1 MKINYSKQNI
11 IKKDINSVIKV
22 LKSNFLTQGPNIQ
35 LFENKIKKIV
45 GVKYAYA
52 TNSATSGLHVAC
64 MSIGITKND
73 VVWTSPNSFVA
84 SSNCALYC
92 GAKIDFVDIDL
103 KTYNLCSKKLEDKLK
118 ITKKENLPKAI
129 VLVHFAGYT
138 KDLEKIKKLSI
149 KYRFKIIE
157 DASHA
162 LGAKYKGGY
171 IGNCKFS
178 DVCVFSFHPV
188 KSITTGE
195 GGMITTNS
203 KKISSKLKL
212 FRNHGINK
220 DKRFLLDKTKK
231 INHYEQLELGFNY
244 RMNDLEAALGIS
256 QLNRLKKFINKRN
269 DIAKYYDNELANLPI
284 QKPVFTKNSS
294 WHLYV
299 ILLRNKD
306 VRQKLFNFLKRKN
319 INCQIHYIPIHTH
332 PFYKKIGFKKND
344 FPNSV
349 EYYEKCLSLPIF
361 FDLKHSMQKKI
372 VKLIRKFFLN
382 V

>member
-11 IKKDINSVIKV
+11 TKKDINSVIKV

-52 TNSATSGLHVAC
+52 VNSATSGLHVAC

-92 GAKIDFVDIDL
+92 GAKIDFVDINL
-103 KTYNLCSKKLEDKLK
+103 KTYNLCPKKLEDKLK
-118 ITKKENLPKAI
+118 QTKKKNLPKAI
-129 VLVHFAGYT
+129 ILVHFAGYIT
-138 KDLEKIKKLSI
+138 DLAKIKKLSV
-149 KYRFKIIE
+149 KYGFKIIE

-162 LGAKYKGGY
+162 LGAKYKDKY
-171 IGNCKFS
+171 IGNCGFS

-203 KKISSKLKL
+203 KKISLKLNL

-220 DKRFLLDKTKK
+220 DKRFFLDKTKR
-231 INHYEQLELGFNY
+231 INHYEQVELGFNY

-256 QLNRLKKFINKRN
+256 QLNRLKKFINKRTN
-269 DIAKYYDNELANLPI
+269 IAKYYENEFVNLPF
-284 QKPVFTKNSS
+284 QKPVFTKDSS

-299 ILLRNKD
+299 ILLRTKN
-306 VRQKLFNFLKRKN
+306 VRQQLFNFLKSKN
-319 INCQIHYIPIHTH
+319 INCQIHYIPIHIH
-332 PFYKKIGFKKND
+332 PFYKKIGFKKKD

-349 EYYEKCLSLPIF
+349 DYYERCLSLPIF
-361 FDLKHSMQKKI
+361 FDLKYSAQKKI
-372 VKLIRKFFLN
+372 ISLIRQFFLN